1 MLYSLP
7 DLPYAFNALEPHI
20 DEQTVR
26 LHHGKHHNAYVTK
39 LNEAIQGREDLAT
52 KDIADLMPKLASLPA
67 DIRTAVRNNGAQ
79 HYNHSFYWECMG
91 PADQSGGEP
100 VGELALS
107 LQSTFGDFAKFKE
120 QMAKAAVGCFGSG
133 WAWLYLDPEGK
144 LAITATSNEAN
155 PLMAG
160 IVEKVGKPILV
171 VDVWEHAY
179 YLRYQNRRADYIEA
193 WWHLVNWKAAA
204 ERFAQAKG

>member
-39 LNEAIQGREDLAT
+39 LNEALQGREDLAT

-91 PADQSGGEP
+91 PADQAGGEP
-100 VGELALS
+100 VGELGLA

-120 QMAKAAVGCFGSG
+120 QMAKAALGCFGSG
-133 WAWLYLDPEGK
+133 WAWLYLDMEGK
-144 LAITATSNEAN
+144 LTITATSNEAN

-204 ERFAQAKG
+204 ERFAMAKG